1 MTDAATQRRFD
12 AAFLPALQLLTFST
26 GVVDAV
32 SYLALDRV
40 FTGNMTGNVL
50 FIGFGLAGT
59 GTTPLLNNAVALIGF
74 LIGALLCARIVRGR
88 VHASRLPTANIVVL
102 LGSAI
107 LALVLGIVWLT
118 AQTLGG
124 ALLLAVTGLLAVV
137 MGAQAASVRA
147 TGITDVTTIVV
158 TSTLANL
165 AIDSRLAGGTGD
177 KWRRRLGAVLA
188 MGLGGASGAL
198 LIRLTGGAPALLAA
212 AVLMLVAVAL
222 LHVARTREV
231 AAADALRAPE

>member
-1 MTDAATQRRFD
+1 MTDAVTERRFD
-12 AAFLPALQLLTFST
+12 VAFLPALQLLTFST

-50 FIGFGLAGT
+50 FIGFALAGT
-59 GTTPLLNNAVALIGF
+59 GTTPLLNNVVALVGF
-74 LIGALLCARIVRGR
+74 LIGALVCARIVRGR
-88 VHASRLPTANIVVL
+88 VHASRLPTANLAVL
-102 LGSAI
+102 LGSAA
-107 LALVLGIVWLT
+107 LALALGIVWL
-118 AQTLGG
+118 AVSTLEGV
-124 ALLLAVTGLLAVV
+124 LLLAVTGLLAIV

-188 MGLGGASGAL
+188 MGLGGAGGAL
-198 LIRLTGGAPALLAA
+198 LVRFTGGASALVVAA
-212 AVLMLVAVAL
+212 LLMLVAVAL
-222 LHVARTREV
+222 LHVARRREE
-231 AAADALRAPE
+231 AALG